1 MSRRRSELVIAGVV
15 VAVVASAIVAQA
27 RRPGPFGPRLPLGP
41 GKSESALN
49 VTVTPNEAARRVD
62 VSVGGA
68 PFTSYIWPE
77 RLRKPVLYPIR
88 SAGGTLVT
96 RGWPLDPRP
105 GERVDHPHHV
115 GLWLNY
121 ESVNG
126 VDFWNNSDALKPD
139 DAAKMGTIFHRRIVS
154 SKSAADRGVLVTEMD
169 WVLPSGKTIL
179 HERAQ
184 FAFSG
189 DSAARRIERVSTLTA
204 LDERVVFADAKDG
217 MLGMRVAR
225 QLEQPSNEP
234 QVYTDISGRATT
246 VPVMDNTGVT
256 GEYTSSEGKKG
267 DAVWST
273 RGRWTMLTGKIG
285 DEALTIAIL
294 DHPKNPGFPTYWHA
308 RGYGLFAANPL
319 GEKVFS
325 NGRETLNFTLE
336 PHGSATFRY
345 AVVVL
350 EGAATKEQIEREYN
364 AFTSSQTSRVGF

>member
-1 MSRRRSELVIAGVV
+1 MTRLLEPPLAKAVLGSLAFVIVLGVGSR
-15 VAVVASAIVAQA
+15 ASVGQ
-27 RRPGPFGPRLPLGP
+27 G
-41 GKSESALN
+41 

-62 VSVGGA
+62 IAVGGQ

-77 RLRKPVLYPIR
+77 RLKKPVLYPIR
-88 SAGGTLVT
+88 AASGTLVT

-126 VDFWNNSDALKPD
+126 IDFWNNSDALKPEEI
-139 DAAKMGTIFHRRIVS
+139 ARMGTIVHRRII
-154 SKSAADRGVLVTEMD
+154 SAKGGDDRGERVTEMD
-169 WVLPSGKTIL
+169 WLLPGAKPIL
-179 HERAQ
+179 HELAQ

-189 DSAARRIERVSTLTA
+189 DATTRTIDRISTFTA
-204 LDERVVFADAKDG
+204 LDERVVFADMKDG
-217 MLGMRVAR
+217 MFGMRVAR

-234 QVYTDISGRATT
+234 QVFIDAAGLATK
-246 VPVMDNTGVT
+246 VPVMNNAGVT

-285 DEALTIAIL
+285 DEAVTIAMI
-294 DHPKNPGFPTYWHA
+294 DHPSNPGFPTYWHA

-319 GEKVFS
+319 GQKVFS
-325 NGRETLNFTLE
+325 NGREALDFTIE
-336 PHGSATFRY
+336 PHASATFRY
-345 AVVVL
+345 RVVVIG
-350 EGAATKEQIEREYN
+350 ERAAPERIESEFKKFSATR
-364 AFTSSQTSRVGF
+364 SSTQ